1 VNVCFPYQSVTKI
14 FNPHSCPTQGDSGGP
29 MVCNG
34 EIQGIVSAGG
44 RCAGKDQ
51 PGIFTKV

>member
-1 VNVCFPYQSVTKI
+1 
-14 FNPHSCPTQGDSGGP
+14 

-44 RCAGKDQ
+44 RCAAKDQ
-51 PGIFTKV
+51 PGIFTKVG